1 MRQTKHPLFR
11 AIVLA
16 LLATAFGIWLSLEID
31 WFPQSASTAA
41 PAIDQLYDV
50 LLIASVPIFVLVMTV
65 AIYSVWQFR
74 AKPGDKGDGAP
85 IHGNA
90 LLEVIW
96 VAVPFLIVSA
106 LAAYG
111 WVVLVDIEKAEAD
124 AITVNVTGQ
133 QFTWSFAYPDDATGE
148 PVRSSE
154 LVLPVNRQID
164 FRIKALD
171 VLHSFW
177 VPEFRLKSDAVP
189 GITTHYPVTPN
200 REGEFQ
206 VVCAELCG
214 IGHSTMRQPVRVV
227 SQTEFDTWLEEQAAG
242 GEAAGAETPDEQ
254 TEAGAAVFA
263 DNGCAGCHEFGPA
276 GASGTTGPSLD
287 DLAAV
292 DEDAGEEPEAY
303 VEESIVDPNAVIAEG
318 YAAGT
323 MPPNYGETLT
333 PEEITALV
341 GYLLNAS
348 GAETKETAQ

>member
-16 LLATAFGIWLSLEID
+16 LIATAFGIWLALQID
-31 WFPQSASTAA
+31 WFPESASTAA
-41 PAIDQLYDV
+41 PQIDWLYDV
-50 LLIASVPIFVLVMTV
+50 LMIVSVPIFVLVMTV

-85 IHGNA
+85 IHGNT
-90 LLEVIW
+90 LLEVVW
-96 VAVPFLIVSA
+96 VAVPFLIVAA

-124 AITVNVTGQ
+124 AITVDVTGQ
-133 QFTWSFAYPDDATGE
+133 QYTWSFAYPDDAGGE

-154 LVLPVNRQID
+154 LVLPVNRQVD
-164 FRIKALD
+164 FQIKALD

-189 GITTHYPVTPN
+189 GITTHYPVTPT

-227 SQTEFDTWLEEQAAG
+227 SQEEFDSWLDEQAAG
-242 GEAAGAETPDEQ
+242 GEAAGAETPAEQ
-254 TEAGAAVFA
+254 NEAGSAVFA

-276 GASGTTGPSLD
+276 GATGTTGPSLD

-292 DEDAGEEPEAY
+292 AEEHGEDPEAF
-303 VEESIVDPNAVIAEG
+303 VEESIVDPDAVVEKG

-341 GYLLNAS
+341 QYLLGSS
-348 GAETKETAQ
+348 GGEQEEVQ